1 MPWQSRTLAQ
11 HVTDAQ
17 RAFTAALP
25 GADAA
30 LARNNLAPVAKIL
43 AGFNFDLERFAAW
56 AADQRFVAT
65 CDADQL
71 DRHGAEM
78 KPAVPRKEAAAAR
91 GPVTV
96 TAIGPVTLATGATLL
111 RSDGAAFSVDAGIVL
126 AGSGT
131 ATVQVTAMPSSIGAD
146 GATAAGTALGAASG
160 LTGTASFAVA
170 AAGLGGAADPEAD
183 GAYRARLLFAKA
195 FPEHAGA
202 PPDWLRYTLAV
213 PGVTRAFIDP
223 LGFGRG
229 TVVVYPFFDLTRP
242 NGIPLESDR
251 AAVLSALMLARP
263 GAGLPVVR
271 IAQAVPVN
279 VTVQNLAPD
288 TPEVRQAVAAEI
300 ATSFFVNSRVAGL
313 SEPHPSMPFLATP
326 ASFSR
331 SWIWQAV
338 ANASAEESH
347 TITAPATNITLTAG
361 QTAVPGTL
369 TFS

>member
-1 MPWQSRTLAQ
+1 MPWQTRTLTQ
-11 HVTDAQ
+11 IVTDAQ
-17 RAFTAALP
+17 REFTANLP

-30 LARNNLAPVAKIL
+30 LARNNLAPVAKII
-43 AGFNFDLERFAAW
+43 AGFNYDLERFAAW
-56 AADQRFVAT
+56 AADQRFIAT

-78 KPAVPRKEAAAAR
+78 KPAVPRKAASAAK

-96 TAIGPVTLATGATLL
+96 AASGAITLATGAVLT
-111 RSDGAAFSVDAGIVL
+111 RSDGAAFTVDAGIVL
-126 AGSGT
+126 AGAGT
-131 ATVQVTAMPSSIGAD
+131 ATVQVTAALAGAD
-146 GATAAGTALGAASG
+146 GATAADSALTASSG
-160 LTGTASFAVA
+160 LTGPATFAVA
-170 AAGLGGAADPEAD
+170 AAGLGGAADPEED

-251 AAVLSALMLARP
+251 AAVLSALLQARP

-279 VTVQNLAPD
+279 ITVQNLAPD

-338 ANASAEESH
+338 ANASGEESH
-347 TITAPATNITLTAG
+347 SITAPSTNIALTPG

-369 TFS
+369 TFA

>member
-1 MPWQSRTLAQ
+1 MPWQSRSLKQ

-17 RAFTAALP
+17 RAFTANLP

-30 LARNNLAPVAKIL
+30 LARNNLAPVARIL
-43 AGFNFDLERFAAW
+43 AGFNYDLERFAAW

-78 KPAVPRKEAAAAR
+78 KPAVPRKEASAAR
-91 GPVTV
+91 GSVTV
-96 TAIGPVTLATGATLL
+96 NATGAITLATGATLL

-126 AGSGT
+126 AGAGS
-131 ATVQVTAMPSSIGAD
+131 ATVQVTAALAGAD
-146 GATAAGTALGAASG
+146 GATEAAAVLTASSG
-160 LTGTASFAVA
+160 LTGSATFAVSA
-170 AAGLGGAADPEAD
+170 SGLGGAADPEAD

-213 PGVTRAFIDP
+213 SGVTRAFIEP
-223 LGFGRG
+223 LGQGRG

-251 AAVLSALMLARP
+251 LAVREALRDAGP
-263 GAGLPVVR
+263 GAALPVVR
-271 IAQAVPVN
+271 MAEAVPVD
-279 VTVQNLAPD
+279 VVLSGLVPATS
-288 TPEVRQAVAAEI
+288 EVRGAVAAELANI
-300 ATSFFVNSRVAGL
+300 FFVNSRVAGGAA
-313 SEPHPSMPFLATP
+313 SHPSMPFLATP

-338 ANASAEESH
+338 ANATGEQSH
-347 TITAPATNITLTAG
+347 EVVTPAADISLTSG
-361 QTAVPGTL
+361 QTAVLGSL
-369 TFS
+369 TFA